1 MLAYAEAATE
11 RVRSFIASSSY
22 PDCSAFYQALAA
34 VEAGHLGTEFSTDP
48 ANSLR
53 SYFRC
58 FFRRLAADRGAAE
71 IGDEVPWPKSPLAW
85 RVFFVEHYGAMLPGL
100 ARYFAPGPPS

>member
-1 MLAYAEAATE
+1 M
-11 RVRSFIASSSY
+11 RSFIDASCY
-22 PDCSAFYQALAA
+22 PDCAALYQALAA
-34 VEAGHLGTEFSTDP
+34 VEAEHLGTEFSTDP
-48 ANSLR
+48 VNSLR

-58 FFRRLAADRGAAE
+58 FFRRLAADGVVAE

-100 ARYFAPGPPS
+100 ARYFAPGTPS